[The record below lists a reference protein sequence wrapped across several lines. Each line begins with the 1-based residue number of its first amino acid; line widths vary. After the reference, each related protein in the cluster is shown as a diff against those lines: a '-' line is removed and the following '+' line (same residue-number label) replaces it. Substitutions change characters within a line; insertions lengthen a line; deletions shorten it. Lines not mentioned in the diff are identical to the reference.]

1 MNRELAL
8 ANKVM
13 KEAND
18 FTGWGFSVVPQGN
31 KYLVGTSLERK
42 AGQILNIVF
51 EIKRNGVVINTFI
64 PECMYDEKLAS
75 KILEKMEFPVEA
87 KGTNGEMLIIKS
99 KIPFELLESDTII
112 IVREMMVSMVDA
124 MTKII
129 TGKKIE

>member
-42 AGQILNIVF
+42 TGQVLNIVF
-51 EIKRNGVVINTFI
+51 EIWRNGVEINTFI
-64 PECMYDEKLAS
+64 PECKYDEKLAS
-75 KILEKMEFPVEA
+75 KILEKLEFPVEA
-87 KGTNGEMLIIKS
+87 KGTNGEILIIKS

>member
-42 AGQILNIVF
+42 AGQVLNIVF
-51 EIKRNGVVINTFI
+51 EIRRNGVEINTFI
-64 PECMYDEKLAS
+64 PECKYDEKLAS
-75 KILEKMEFPVEA
+75 KILEKLEFPVEA

-112 IVREMMVSMVDA
+112 IVRKMMVSMVDA

>member
-1 MNRELAL
+1 MNRELVL

-18 FTGWGFSVVPQGN
+18 FTGWGFSVVPKGN

-42 AGQILNIVF
+42 AGEVLNVVF
-51 EIKRNGVVINTFI
+51 EIKRNGVEINTFI
-64 PECMYDEKLAS
+64 PECKYDEKLAS
-75 KILEKMEFPVEA
+75 KILEKLEFPVEA

-129 TGKKIE
+129 TGNKIE

>member
-18 FTGWGFSVVPQGN
+18 FTGWGFSVVPQEN

-42 AGQILNIVF
+42 AGQVLNIVF
-51 EIKRNGVVINTFI
+51 EIKRNGVEINTFI
-64 PECMYDEKLAS
+64 PECKYDEKSAS
-75 KILEKMEFPVEA
+75 KILEKLEFPVEA
-87 KGTNGEMLIIKS
+87 KGTNGEMFIIKS

>member
-18 FTGWGFSVVPQGN
+18 FTGWEFSVIPKGN
-31 KYLVGTSLERK
+31 AYLVGTSLERK
-42 AGQILNIVF
+42 AGQVLNIVF
-51 EIKRNGVVINTFI
+51 EIRRNGVEINTFI
-64 PECMYDEKLAS
+64 PECKYDEKLAS
-75 KILEKMEFPVEA
+75 KILEKLEFPVEA

-129 TGKKIE
+129 TGNKIE

>member
-42 AGQILNIVF
+42 AGQVLNIVF
-51 EIKRNGVVINTFI
+51 EIRRNGVEINTFI
-64 PECMYDEKLAS
+64 PECKYDEKLAS
-75 KILEKMEFPVEA
+75 KILEKLKFPVEA

-129 TGKKIE
+129 TGKKME

>member
-1 MNRELAL
+1 MNRELVL

-42 AGQILNIVF
+42 AGEVLNVVF
-51 EIKRNGVVINTFI
+51 EIKRNGVEINTFI
-64 PECMYDEKLAS
+64 PECKYDEKLAS
-75 KILEKMEFPVEA
+75 KILEKLEFPVEA

-129 TGKKIE
+129 TGNKIE

>member
-51 EIKRNGVVINTFI
+51 EIKRNGVEINTFI

-75 KILEKMEFPVEA
+75 KILEKWNFQLKQKELME
-87 KGTNGEMLIIKS
+87 KCLLS
-99 KIPFELLESDTII
+99 KVRYHLNYWKVIPLLL
-112 IVREMMVSMVDA
+112 
-124 MTKII
+124 
-129 TGKKIE
+129 